1 MAERLGQKLARQ
13 DAVAQTTGTA
23 ENPHELVTNPEVE
36 RKIADFRVKNPK
48 HVDYLKG
55 LPRERLE
62 NIATLREIERQEQ
75 RERIREATSK
85 KLEQW
90 LKTRPEEAKRIE
102 EALAKIPQEN
112 RVDARPR
119 MIETAIRNEAFRNSQ
134 GTGGPSVG
142 GPRV

>member
-13 DAVAQTTGTA
+13 DAAAQTAGTGEIA
-23 ENPHELVTNPEVE
+23 HELVTNPEVE

-75 RERIREATSK
+75 RERIREATSR

-90 LKTRPEEAKRIE
+90 LTTRPEEAKRID

-112 RVDARPR
+112 RPEARHR

-134 GTGGPSVG
+134 GTGGPAVG

>member
-13 DAVAQTTGTA
+13 DAASQSAGVADNA
-23 ENPHELVTNPEVE
+23 PELVTNPEVE
-36 RKIADFRVKNPK
+36 RKIADFRAKNPK
-48 HVDYLKG
+48 HVDYVRG

-62 NIATLREIERQEQ
+62 NIATLREIERQDQ
-75 RERIREATSK
+75 RERIREATVR

-90 LKTRPEEAKRIE
+90 LKTRPEEAQRIG
-102 EALAKIPQEN
+102 EALAKVPEEN
-112 RVDARPR
+112 RPDARVR
-119 MIETAIRNEAFRNSQ
+119 MIENAIRNEAFRNSQ